1 MIIED
6 MNAGLIHLRELSLK
20 TDRVDVGEYPFN
32 VQAVKNIS
40 RLTFTSPVTIFVG
53 ENGSGKSTLLEGLA
67 MAVGSVA
74 VGREEISRDEAFKAV
89 APLAAKMNLVWNKR
103 THRGFFLR
111 AEDFFGFVQRIRSLR
126 QEMLDEINRIEQD
139 YAGRSDYAR
148 TLAKVPAA
156 SSVRAM
162 DNKYGED
169 LDAHSHGES
178 FLTIFQTRFVP
189 NGLYLLDEPEAALS
203 PLRQLGLISLI
214 KQMVLQNAQF
224 ILATHSPILMA
235 IPGAHIL
242 DLDQFPPVYRD
253 YQEID
258 QVILYQ
264 VFLTDLD
271 AFIRR
276 LNMESQSRLYQRH
289 SIVPQK

>member
-1 MIIED
+1 MIIAD
-6 MNAGLIHLRELSLK
+6 MNTGSIHLRGLTLK
-20 TDRVDVGEYPFN
+20 SEGVGDGKYPFN

-40 RLTFTSPVTIFVG
+40 QITFTSTVTVFVG

-74 VGREEISRDEAFKAV
+74 IGREEISRDEAFKAV

-111 AEDFFGFVQRIRSLR
+111 AEDFFGFIQRIRSLR
-126 QEMLDEINRIEQD
+126 LEMLNEITRIDED

-148 TLAKVPAA
+148 ILAKGPAV
-156 SSVRAM
+156 SSVRSM
-162 DNKYGED
+162 DSQYGED
-169 LDAHSHGES
+169 LGAHSHGES
-178 FLTIFQTRFVP
+178 FLTVFQSRFVP

-214 KQMVLQNAQF
+214 KQMVLQDAQF

-242 DLDQFPPVYRD
+242 DLDQSPPVYRD

-258 QVILYQ
+258 QVILYRA
-264 VFLTDLD
+264 FLDDPD

-276 LNMESQSRLYQRH
+276 L
-289 SIVPQK
+289 

>member
-1 MIIED
+1 M
-6 MNAGLIHLRELSLK
+6 IHLRELTLNK
-20 TDRVDVGEYPFN
+20 DGVGDGEYPFN

-40 RLTFTSPVTIFVG
+40 RLTFESPVTIFVG

-74 VGREEISRDEAFKAV
+74 IGREDISRDQAFKAV

-126 QEMLDEINRIEQD
+126 QEMLDELNRIDQD
-139 YAGRSDYAR
+139 YAERSAYAR
-148 TLAKVPAA
+148 SLAKGPAA
-156 SSVRAM
+156 SSVQAM
-162 DNKYGED
+162 DRQYGED

-178 FLTIFQTRFVP
+178 FLTIFQSRFVP

-214 KQMVLQNAQF
+214 KQMVLQDAQF

-235 IPGAHIL
+235 IPGANIL
-242 DLDQFPPVYRD
+242 DLDQSPPVYRD
-253 YQEID
+253 YQAID
-258 QVILYQ
+258 QVILYRA
-264 VFLTDLD
+264 FLDD
-271 AFIRR
+271 PEAFIRR
-276 LNMESQSRLYQRH
+276 L
-289 SIVPQK
+289 

>member
-1 MIIED
+1 VSGWFIMNIGDMIT
-6 MNAGLIHLRELSLK
+6 NLIHLRELILK
-20 TDRVDVGEYPFN
+20 TEGIGGVEYPFN
-32 VQAVKNIS
+32 VQAVNNIS
-40 RLTFTSPVTIFVG
+40 QLTFTSPVTIFVG

-67 MAVGSVA
+67 MAVGSIA
-74 VGREEISRDEAFKAV
+74 IGREEISRDEAFKAV
-89 APLAAKMNLVWNKR
+89 APLATKMKLVWNKR

-126 QEMLDEINRIEQD
+126 QEMSDEIIRIERD
-139 YAGRSDYAR
+139 YADRSDYAR

-156 SSVRAM
+156 SSIRAM
-162 DNKYGED
+162 DIKYGED

-178 FLTIFQTRFVP
+178 FLTIFQSRFVP

-214 KQMVLQNAQF
+214 KQMVLQDAQF

-242 DLDQFPPVYRD
+242 DLDQSPPVYRD
-253 YQEID
+253 FQEID
-258 QVILYQ
+258 QVILYRA
-264 VFLTDLD
+264 FLDEPD

-276 LNMESQSRLYQRH
+276 L
-289 SIVPQK
+289 

>member
-1 MIIED
+1 MLIGD
-6 MNAGLIHLRELSLK
+6 RNTVLIHLRELILN
-20 TDRVDVGEYPFN
+20 TDSVGDGEYPFN

-40 RLTFTSPVTIFVG
+40 RLTFTSPVSIFIG

-74 VGREEISRDEAFKAV
+74 IGREEISSAEAFKAV
-89 APLAAKMNLVWNKR
+89 APLASNMNLVWDER
-103 THRGFFLR
+103 THRGFSLR
-111 AEDFFGFVQRIRSLR
+111 AEAIFGFIQRIRLLR
-126 QEMLDEINRIEQD
+126 QEMLEEINRID
-139 YAGRSDYAR
+139 YTYPGRSDYAR
-148 TLAKVPAA
+148 ALAKGPAA
-156 SSVRAM
+156 SSLAAM
-162 DNKYGED
+162 DSRYGED

-178 FLTIFQTRFVP
+178 FLTIFQSRFVP

-214 KQMVLQNAQF
+214 KHMVLQDAQF

-235 IPGAHIL
+235 IPDAHII
-242 DLDQFPPVYRD
+242 DLDHSPPVFRD

-258 QVILYQ
+258 QVILYRA
-264 VFLTDLD
+264 FLDDPD

-276 LNMESQSRLYQRH
+276 L
-289 SIVPQK
+289 